1 MHETD
6 HANKEK
12 HTHKERSLV
21 LSTKHLRKV
30 YMIED
35 IEAVALRDISLDIH
49 EGEFVSIMG
58 PSGSGK
64 STLLQILGCLERPTE
79 GAYLLDGKDLEHYS
93 DDELARIRNKKIGF
107 VFQAFNLL
115 PRLSVIENVKL
126 PLVYAD
132 IREPERTNI
141 ARDIIRMVGLSER
154 EQFPT
159 VKLSGGQKQRVA
171 IARALVNDPK
181 VIFADEP
188 TGSLDSK
195 SGAVILQFL
204 QDLHEQGHTIVMVTH
219 ESYVAAVAERII
231 HIKDGLIESDE
242 WVEHRH
248 RVKNDDLIK

>member
-1 MHETD
+1 MHETNS
-6 HANKEK
+6 ASKEK
-12 HTHKERSLV
+12 HSHKDRPRV

-35 IEAVALRDISLDIH
+35 VEAVALRDISLDIH

-79 GAYLLDGKDLEHYS
+79 GTYMLDGKDLEHYS

-107 VFQAFNLL
+107 IFQAFNLL

-132 IREPERTNI
+132 VREPERTAI
-141 ARDIIRMVGLSER
+141 AREIIGMVGLAER

-171 IARALVNDPK
+171 IARALVNGPK

-219 ESYVAAVAERII
+219 ESYVAAAAERII
-231 HIKDGLIESDE
+231 HIKDGLVESDE

-248 RVKNDDLIK
+248 HIKNNDLIK

>member
-1 MHETD
+1 MT
-6 HANKEK
+6 NKK
-12 HTHKERSLV
+12 HTHKDKPLV

-35 IEAVALRDISLDIH
+35 LEAVALRDVSVDIH

-64 STLLQILGCLERPTE
+64 STLLQILGCLERPTS
-79 GAYLLDGKDLEHYS
+79 GTYLLDGKNLEHYS
-93 DDELARIRNKKIGF
+93 DDELAKVRNKKIGF
-107 VFQAFNLL
+107 IFQAFNLL

-132 IREPERTNI
+132 IREPERTRI
-141 ARDIIRMVGLSER
+141 ASEMVDRVGLAER
-154 EQFPT
+154 ENFPT

-171 IARALVNDPK
+171 IARALVNGPK

-195 SGAVILQFL
+195 SGAVILAFL

-219 ESYVAAVAERII
+219 ESYVAAAAERII
-231 HIKDGLIESDE
+231 HIKDGLVESDE

-248 RVKNDDLIK
+248 RVKSDDLIK

>member
-1 MHETD
+1 MDQETR
-6 HANKEK
+6 HSHN
-12 HTHKERSLV
+12 ERPLV
-21 LSTKHLRKV
+21 LSTKNLRKV

-35 IEAVALRDISLDIH
+35 LEAIALRDVSLDIH

-64 STLLQILGCLERPTE
+64 STLLQILGCLERPS
-79 GAYLLDGKDLEHYS
+79 GGKYLLDGKNLEHYS
-93 DDELARIRNKKIGF
+93 DDELAKVRNKKIGF
-107 VFQAFNLL
+107 IFQAFNLL

-126 PLVYAD
+126 PLIYAD
-132 IREPERTNI
+132 VREPERTQI
-141 ARDIIRMVGLSER
+141 AREMIKLVGLSER
-154 EQFPT
+154 ENFPA

-171 IARALVNDPK
+171 IARALVNGPK

-204 QDLHEQGHTIVMVTH
+204 QELHEQGHTIVMVTH
-219 ESYVAAVAERII
+219 ESYVAAAAERII
-231 HIKDGLIESDE
+231 HIKDGLVESDE

-248 RVKNDDLIK
+248 RVNKDDLIK

>member
-1 MHETD
+1 MHETG
-6 HANKEK
+6 HASKEK
-12 HTHKERSLV
+12 HSHKERPLV
-21 LSTKHLRKV
+21 LSTKHLQKV

-35 IEAVALRDISLDIH
+35 VEAVALRDISLDIH

-64 STLLQILGCLERPTE
+64 STLLQILGCLERPTK
-79 GAYLLDGKDLEHYS
+79 GKYLLDGKDLEHYT

-115 PRLSVIENVKL
+115 PRLSVIENVRL

-132 IREPERTNI
+132 VQEPERTNI
-141 ARDIIRMVGLSER
+141 AREIIRMVGLSER

-171 IARALVNDPK
+171 IARALVNGPK

-195 SGAVILQFL
+195 SGAIILQFL

-248 RVKNDDLIK
+248 RVNNKDLIK

>member
-1 MHETD
+1 MHEEKTLLI
-6 HANKEK
+6 KK
-12 HTHKERSLV
+12 HTHDTRPLV

-35 IEAVALRDISLDIH
+35 VEAVALHDISLDIH

-64 STLLQILGCLERPTE
+64 STLLQILGCLERPT
-79 GAYLLDGKDLEHYS
+79 GGTYLLDGKNLEHYS

-132 IREPERTNI
+132 TQEPERTRI

-171 IARALVNDPK
+171 IARELVNDPK

-195 SGAVILQFL
+195 SGAVILEFL

-231 HIKDGLIESDE
+231 HIKDGLVESDE

-248 RVKNDDLIK
+248 HIKDDDIIK

>member
-1 MHETD
+1 MHETNS
-6 HANKEK
+6 ASKEK
-12 HTHKERSLV
+12 HSHKERPLV

>member
-1 MHETD
+1 MTKAQETR
-6 HANKEK
+6 HS
-12 HTHKERSLV
+12 HKERPLV
-21 LSTKHLRKV
+21 LSTKNLRKV

-35 IEAVALRDISLDIH
+35 LEAVALRDVSLDIH

-64 STLLQILGCLERPTE
+64 STLLQILGCLERPS
-79 GAYLLDGKDLEHYS
+79 GGKYLLDSKDLEHYS
-93 DDELARIRNKKIGF
+93 DDELAKIRNKKIGF
-107 VFQAFNLL
+107 IFQAFNLL

-132 IREPERTNI
+132 VREPERTRI
-141 ARDIIRMVGLSER
+141 AREMIQMVGLAER
-154 EQFPT
+154 ENFPT

-171 IARALVNDPK
+171 IARALVNGPK

-204 QDLHEQGHTIVMVTH
+204 QELHEQGHTIVMVTH
-219 ESYVAAVAERII
+219 ESYVAAAAERII

-248 RVKNDDLIK
+248 LVNKDDLIK

>member
-1 MHETD
+1 MEQID
-6 HANKEK
+6 QQK
-12 HTHKERSLV
+12 HKNRPLV
-21 LSTKHLRKV
+21 LSTKNLRKV

-35 IEAVALRDISLDIH
+35 LEAVALRDVSLDIH

-64 STLLQILGCLERPTE
+64 STLLQILGCLERPS
-79 GAYLLDGKDLEHYS
+79 GGKYLLDGKDLEHYS
-93 DDELARIRNKKIGF
+93 GDELARGRNKKIGF
-107 VFQAFNLL
+107 IFQAFNLL

-126 PLVYAD
+126 PLIYAD
-132 IREPERTNI
+132 VYEPERTRI
-141 ARDIIRMVGLSER
+141 ARAMVEMVGLSER
-154 EQFPT
+154 ENFPT

-171 IARALVNDPK
+171 IARALVNGPK

-204 QDLHEQGHTIVMVTH
+204 QELHEQGHTIVMVTH
-219 ESYVAAVAERII
+219 ESYVAAAAERII

-248 RVKNDDLIK
+248 RVHKDDLIK